1 MSRPFLAPPTRRMF
15 MGSLAAAGAGLAA
28 AAPRARR
35 GPRRFSRRCPPSKS
49 GITFVH
55 ENAMSPERYLPE
67 TMGPGV
73 AFLDYDGDGWMDLYL
88 VNSGPCD
95 FFQPKTPL
103 RNALYRNNR
112 DGTFTDVTEKAGV
125 AGGTFGMGVAV
136 GDYDN
141 DGHPDLLVTS
151 YGRCIL
157 YRNNGDGTFTDV
169 TEKAGLAAPGWYHE
183 RRLVRLRRRR
193 PARPLPLQLRRVR
206 DHDRT
211 SSAATTS
218 SAAATTASRASSSP
232 TASLLFHNNGDGTFT
247 EVTQG
252 TDIATAL
259 GKALGVVATDVNN
272 DGRLDLFVANDT
284 VQNFL
289 FVNRGKDKWDEIGLA
304 SEVGF
309 SANGQPRSGMGVDAA
324 DVDGDGWQDLFV
336 ANVDQEMFA
345 LYQNNRDESFL
356 DTANVH
362 GIGQATRLLS
372 GWGLKFFD
380 FDNDGRLDLFLA
392 NGHPDDM
399 VDQYGGA
406 VKYEEPLLLFR
417 SDGRSCRTSAR
428 RRGPSSSA
436 RSPRAGWRWATS
448 TTTAGSTCS
457 SATTARRRSCCATAR
472 ARATTGWACGSRARS
487 CNRDAVGARLTWSV
501 NGVDALAPQDRRRQ
515 LPLVARPARGHR
527 PGHRR
532 EARLARD
539 QVAGAQH
546 AGGAPRRRSRRPLR
560 ARRRRQGYR
569 RLGGSPCGSRC
580 AVARCCSR
588 PRRAPGRSRRR
599 SRRAFPRR
607 PRRSR
612 WTWSCSTAT
621 ASRSAA

>member
-1 MSRPFLAPPTRRMF
+1 MSRPFWRPTRRAF
-15 MGSLAAAGAGLAA
+15 VGSLAAAGAGLLLPRRARA
-28 AAPRARR
+28 AAPPLFEEVPA
-35 GPRRFSRRCPPSKS
+35 SAS
-49 GITFVH
+49 GISFVH

-73 AFLDYDGDGWMDLYL
+73 AFFDYDNDGWMDLFI

-103 RNALYRNNR
+103 KNALYRNNR
-112 DGTFTDVTEKAGV
+112 DGTFTDVTDKAGV
-125 AGGTFGMGVAV
+125 AGGTAFGMGVAV
-136 GDYDN
+136 ADYDN
-141 DGHPDLLVTS
+141 DGNADLLVTS
-151 YGRCIL
+151 YGGVTL

-169 TEKAGLAAPGWYHE
+169 TKKAGLAVPGWFTSAVWFDYDDDGRLDLFLCSFVE
-183 RRLVRLRRRR
+183 FGTTKNVVCGDNKLGRRYYCI
-193 PARPLPLQLRRVR
+193 PRVFN
-206 DHDRT
+206 
-211 SSAATTS
+211 
-218 SAAATTASRASSSP
+218 P

-247 EVTQG
+247 EVSKG
-252 TDIATAL
+252 TAVAKAM

-272 DGRLDLFVANDT
+272 DGKLDLFVANDT

-289 FVNRGKDKWDEIGLA
+289 FMNRGKNQWDEIGLA

-345 LYQNNRDESFL
+345 LYKNNKDESFL

-417 SDGRSCRTSAR
+417 GDGTRLQNVSAEAGPVFQRSFPARGLAVGDFDNDGRVDVFIGNNGKAPLLLRN
-428 RRGPSSSA
+428 
-436 RSPRAGWRWATS
+436 RAGEGNHWVGLRLEG
-448 TTTAGSTCS
+448 TA
-457 SATTARRRSCCATAR
+457 
-472 ARATTGWACGSRARS
+472 

-501 NGVDALAPQDRRRQ
+501 NG
-515 LPLVARPARGHR
+515 
-527 PGHRR
+527 
-532 EARLARD
+532 
-539 QVAGAQH
+539 
-546 AGGAPRRRSRRPLR
+546 
-560 ARRRRQGYR
+560 
-569 RLGGSPCGSRC
+569 
-580 AVARCCSR
+580 
-588 PRRAPGRSRRR
+588 
-599 SRRAFPRR
+599 
-607 PRRSR
+607 
-612 WTWSCSTAT
+612 
-621 ASRSAA
+621 ASRSRLKTAGGSYLSSHDPREVIGLGSAAKLDWLEIKWPAPSTRVERLDAVPVDRYVRVVEGKGIVG